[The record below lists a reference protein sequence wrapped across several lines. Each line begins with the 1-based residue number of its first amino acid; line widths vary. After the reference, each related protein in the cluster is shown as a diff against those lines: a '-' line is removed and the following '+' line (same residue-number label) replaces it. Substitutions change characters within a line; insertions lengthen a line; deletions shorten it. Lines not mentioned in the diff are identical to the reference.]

1 MKITAVY
8 PGTFDPITNGHID
21 LARRAATLF
30 GRIVIG
36 VADDGK
42 ETHLLD
48 AETRVNLARVTFAD
62 DRNIEVMGFG
72 GLLVDFAKRHDARV
86 ILRGLRATS
95 DFEYEFRLA
104 GMNRQLD
111 ESLESV
117 FLTPA
122 DEFTFISSSLIR
134 EIALLGGDISSFVP
148 AVVADAVERQCKKL
162 REKRK
167 K

>member
-48 AETRVNLARVTFAD
+48 AETRVNLARATFAD

-86 ILRGLRATS
+86 ILRGLRAVS

-148 AVVADAVERQCKKL
+148 AVVADAVERQCKNL